1 MASPATRLPVSA
13 PSGPHS
19 VARPLS
25 PTPTRT
31 RRRAA
36 GAASALLALVVLT
49 ACAPDDAPAGGE
61 FTYTPTPSADASAT
75 PTPTPS
81 ATARADIPDD
91 CRAILTADVLAQLD
105 GVPLNDPAFGSS
117 GPQPDGGLICVWR
130 DPAADTTGL
139 VTTITYASRGPALD
153 MLNKLVA
160 DEGYTCYTPDGGTR
174 CEKTWQNATYPVTDG
189 RTLFWRDDI
198 LIDTT
203 YSNLA
208 PVGYTAAVV
217 ASIFG

>member
-13 PSGPHS
+13 PAGPRS
-19 VARPLS
+19 VARTPA
-25 PTPTRT
+25 PTPTRA
-31 RRRAA
+31 RWRAA
-36 GAASALLALVVLT
+36 GAASVLLALVVLT
-49 ACAPDDAPAGGE
+49 ACAPDEAPAGGE

-81 ATARADIPDD
+81 ATALADIPDD

-117 GPQPDGGLICVWR
+117 GPQPDGGLVCVWR
-130 DPAADTTGL
+130 DPATDTTGL
-139 VTTITYASRGPALD
+139 VTTISYMSRGPALE

-174 CEKTWQNATYPVTDG
+174 CEKTWQNETYPVTDG

-198 LIDTT
+198 LVDTA

-208 PVGYTAAVV
+208 PTGYTAAVV

>member
-1 MASPATRLPVSA
+1 MASRATRIA
-13 PSGPHS
+13 
-19 VARPLS
+19 AA
-25 PTPTRT
+25 
-31 RRRAA
+31 AA
-36 GAASALLALVVLT
+36 GVLLALVALT
-49 ACAPDDAPAGGE
+49 ACAPDDAPTGNG
-61 FTYTPTPSADASAT
+61 FTYTPTPSAEASST
-75 PTPTPS
+75 PAPTPS
-81 ATARADIPDD
+81 PTASAEIPDD
-91 CRAILTADVLAQLD
+91 CRELLTADVLAQLE
-105 GVPLNDPAFGSS
+105 GVPLNDPAFGAS

-139 VTTITYASRGPALD
+139 VTTITFVSRGPALD

-174 CEKTWQNATYPVTDG
+174 CEKTWQNETYPVTDG

-198 LIDTT
+198 LIDTA

-208 PVGYTAAVV
+208 PSGYTAAVV

>member
-1 MASPATRLPVSA
+1 MAPRATRL
-13 PSGPHS
+13 
-19 VARPLS
+19 
-25 PTPTRT
+25 
-31 RRRAA
+31 AA
-36 GAASALLALVVLT
+36 AAASVLFAFAVLT
-49 ACAPDDAPAGGE
+49 ACAPDDAPSGNG
-61 FTYTPTPSADASAT
+61 FTYTPTPSATASAT

-81 ATARADIPDD
+81 PTARADIPDD

-117 GPQPDGGLICVWR
+117 GPQPDGGLVCVWR

-139 VTTITYASRGPALD
+139 VTTIAYMSRGPALD

-174 CEKTWQNATYPVTDG
+174 CEKTWPNETYPVTDG

-198 LIDTT
+198 LIDTK
-203 YSNLA
+203 YSALA
-208 PVGYTAAVV
+208 PVGYTAALV
-217 ASIFG
+217 ASIYG

>member
-13 PSGPHS
+13 PAGPHS
-19 VARPLS
+19 VARTGTR
-25 PTPTRT
+25 TPTRA
-31 RRRAA
+31 RWRAA
-36 GAASALLALVVLT
+36 GAASVLLALVVLT
-49 ACAPDDAPAGGE
+49 ACAPDEAPAGGE
-61 FTYTPTPSADASAT
+61 FTYTPTPSASTSAT

-117 GPQPDGGLICVWR
+117 GPQPDGGLVCVWR
-130 DPAADTTGL
+130 DPASDTTGL
-139 VTTITYASRGPALD
+139 VTTIEYMSRGPALE

-174 CEKTWQNATYPVTDG
+174 CEKTWQNETYPVTDG

-198 LIDTT
+198 LVDTA

-208 PVGYTAAVV
+208 PIGYTAAVV